1 VPPSR
6 RHHSDERVNGEFM
19 IGRNTKHCCFG
30 ERNGRAAWPS
40 LQSTIHKTRISK
52 LMTDGGYTWC
62 QPTRPKVAVHLES
75 QLSSSS
81 IRSKASRSSSTPA
94 KQWFCI
100 DGCQRRFGMG
110 SSAEPKRPTLP
121 YRVLRPWHLSMFSW
135 ENFICFFVPANYP
148 MSHSNPS
155 TIKLF
160 SWIKSITNLF
170 SSQCSINFYMCIKPF
185 TLNILA
191 KRNLQYIYILMRT
204 RWWDFILFQFCR

>member
-1 VPPSR
+1 MVVIRGASPQGPKLRFISS
-6 RHHSDERVNGEFM
+6 HSYLLPRSGVKPRDHLQHQQSSDFVSM
-19 IGRNTKHCCFG
+19 
-30 ERNGRAAWPS
+30 AARGDLGW
-40 LQSTIHKTRISK
+40 
-52 LMTDGGYTWC
+52 
-62 QPTRPKVAVHLES
+62 
-75 QLSSSS
+75 
-81 IRSKASRSSSTPA
+81 
-94 KQWFCI
+94 
-100 DGCQRRFGMG
+100 G
-110 SSAEPKRPTLP
+110 SSAEPRYGKRPTLP